1 MPNVIA
7 LVHIE
12 LECSHGTGIKMKVDW
27 MSTVCEKGWCPYCIY
42 LTPQKKFTS
51 TFSIKIPNLSF
62 CPQSTPDNLL
72 IVNNVNITIK
82 AGVLF

>member
-27 MSTVCEKGWCPYCIY
+27 MSTVCEKSWCPYCIY
-42 LTPQKKFTS
+42 LTPQKKFPS

-82 AGVLF
+82 ASVLF